1 VASVGCFVTVLRKLF
16 LRSYQAVQAVL
27 ESHQATWQSL
37 PAFAQAVDEF
47 TALIPE
53 INDLAQT
60 QASRTGFAD
69 EKAFALEGMGNATF
83 EVVAAVLAYASVA
96 EDHELAGRVDFSR
109 SAITGGRESEA
120 VARCRDILAAATANV
135 DSLADYGVNQA
146 KLNALKKKIDS
157 FEAVQANP
165 RKQVVTSSAA
175 TKSLPEQFR
184 SADSILSRRLDGL
197 VFQFKGTTPDFF
209 NQYISARSIVD
220 SPGGRKAGAEAPNA
234 NGGNGGGT
242 PAPAPTPTA
251 NS

>member
-1 VASVGCFVTVLRKLF
+1 MPMMAMTTSNSIKVKAPVRSFMVRPPIQASAVASVGCFVTVLRELF

-120 VARCRDILAAATANV
+120 VARAGTSWRR
-135 DSLADYGVNQA
+135 
-146 KLNALKKKIDS
+146 
-157 FEAVQANP
+157 P
-165 RKQVVTSSAA
+165 R
-175 TKSLPEQFR
+175 PMWIR
-184 SADSILSRRLDGL
+184 SRITG
-197 VFQFKGTTPDFF
+197 
-209 NQYISARSIVD
+209 
-220 SPGGRKAGAEAPNA
+220 
-234 NGGNGGGT
+234 
-242 PAPAPTPTA
+242 
-251 NS
+251 